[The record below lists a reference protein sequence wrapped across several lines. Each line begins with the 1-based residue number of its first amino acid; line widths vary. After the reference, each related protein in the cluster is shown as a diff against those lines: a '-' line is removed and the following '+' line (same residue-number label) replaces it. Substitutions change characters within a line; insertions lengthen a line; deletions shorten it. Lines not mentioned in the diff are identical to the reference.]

1 MSHYVYGP
9 VPSRRLGR
17 SLGVSLVPPKTCTY
31 SCVYCQLGRTTDQ
44 TVERRSFFPPADIL
58 GEIGNALEVKGDVDH
73 ITFIGDG
80 APTLSSDIGLLI
92 GQVKERF
99 DVPVAVVT
107 NGSLLFDAR
116 VRAELM
122 AADRVLPTL
131 ATAEY
136 KTWRR
141 MHRPHGDLVLYAVI
155 EGLVN
160 FSQEYGG
167 DLWLEVMLVH
177 GLNDSDVSLK
187 ALRESIQRIRPGRV
201 DLLTPIRPPTEDWV
215 EVPEPDRV
223 LRAEE
228 LLGSSEAMVSEAD
241 APFDAADFGSCREA
255 VLTICSRHPLRE
267 RIARDLCTRLNGEG
281 AVEEMLFDEEIHT
294 VRWRGETYLLPHH
307 LVRNAGT

>member
-58 GEIGNALEVKGDVDH
+58 DEIRNALDTSENVDH
-73 ITFIGDG
+73 VTFVGEG
-80 APTLSSDIGLLI
+80 EPTLSSDIGLLI

-107 NGSLLFDAR
+107 NGSLLFDAQ

-136 KTWRR
+136 QIWRR
-141 MHRPHGDLVLYAVI
+141 MHRPHRDLDFPAVI
-155 EGLVN
+155 EGLVS

-177 GLNDSDVSLK
+177 GLNDCDVSLQ
-187 ALRESIQRIRPGRV
+187 ALRESIQRIQPGRV
-201 DLLTPIRPPTEDWV
+201 DLMTPIRPPTEDWV

-228 LLGSSEAMVSEAD
+228 LLGSGEAMVRETD
-241 APFDAADFGSCREA
+241 DPFDASDFGSCREA

-281 AVEEMLFDEEIHT
+281 AVEEMLADGEIHA
-294 VRWRGETYLLPHH
+294 VRWRGETYLLPHN
-307 LVRNAGT
+307 LMRNTG

>member
-58 GEIGNALEVKGDVDH
+58 GEIGNALEVTGDVDH
-73 ITFIGDG
+73 VTFIGDG
-80 APTLSSDIGLLI
+80 EPTLSSDIGLLI

-131 ATAEY
+131 ATTEY

-177 GLNDSDVSLK
+177 GLNDSDASLK
-187 ALRESIQRIRPGRV
+187 ALRESIRRIRPGRV
-201 DLLTPIRPPTEDWV
+201 DLLTPIRPSTEDWV

-228 LLGSSEAMVSEAD
+228 LLGSGEAMVREAVGS
-241 APFDAADFGSCREA
+241 FDAADFGNCREA

-267 RIARDLCTRLNGEG
+267 GTARDLCTRLNGEG
-281 AVEEMLFDEEIHT
+281 AVEEMLADGEIHT
-294 VRWRGETYLLPHH
+294 VRWHGETYLLPHH

>member
-1 MSHYVYGP
+1 MSHHVYGP

-17 SLGVSLVPPKTCTY
+17 SLGVSLVPLKTCTY

-58 GEIGNALEVKGDVDH
+58 GEIGNALEVTGDVDH
-73 ITFIGDG
+73 VTFIGDG
-80 APTLSSDIGLLI
+80 EPTLSSDIGLLI

-107 NGSLLFDAR
+107 NGSLFHDAQ
-116 VRAELM
+116 VREELM
-122 AADRVLPTL
+122 AADRVIPTL
-131 ATAEY
+131 TTTDH
-136 KTWRR
+136 KIWRR

-160 FSQEYGG
+160 FCQEYGG

-187 ALRESIQRIRPGRV
+187 ALRDSIQRIEPGRV
-201 DLLTPIRPPTEDWV
+201 DLLTPIRPPAEDWV
-215 EVPEPDRV
+215 EVPEPKRV

-228 LLGSSEAMVSEAD
+228 LLGSSEAMLREAD
-241 APFDAADFGSCREA
+241 APFNASDFGSCREA

-267 RIARDLCTRLNGEG
+267 RTARDLCMRLNGEG
-281 AVEEMLFDEEIHT
+281 AVEEMLADGEIHT
-294 VRWRGETYLLPHH
+294 VRWHGETYLLPHN
-307 LVRNAGT
+307 LMRNAGT

>member
-17 SLGVSLVPPKTCTY
+17 SLGVSLIPPKTCTY

-44 TVERRSFFPPADIL
+44 TVERRSFFPSADIL
-58 GEIGNALEVKGDVDH
+58 GEIGNALDTSENVDH
-73 ITFIGDG
+73 ITFVGDG
-80 APTLSSDIGLLI
+80 EPTLSSDIGLLI

-107 NGSLLFDAR
+107 NGSLLFDAQ

-136 KTWRR
+136 EIWRR
-141 MHRPHGDLVLYAVI
+141 MHRPHKGLDFYAII
-155 EGLVN
+155 EGLVS
-160 FSQEYGG
+160 FSHEYKG
-167 DLWLEVMLVH
+167 DLWLEVMLVN
-177 GLNDSDVSLK
+177 GLNDYDVSLQ
-187 ALRESIQRIRPGRV
+187 ALRELIQRVGPGRV
-201 DLLTPIRPPTEDWV
+201 DLMTPIRPPTEDWV
-215 EVPEPDRV
+215 EVPEPKRV

-228 LLGSSEAMVSEAD
+228 LLGTGDAMVREAD
-241 APFDAADFGSCREA
+241 DPFNASDFGSCREA
-255 VLTICSRHPLRE
+255 VLTISSRHPLRE

-281 AVEEMLFDEEIHT
+281 AVEEMLADGEVHA
-294 VRWRGETYLLPHH
+294 VRWRGETYILPHH
-307 LVRNAGT
+307 LMRNAR